1 MPFFQQFT
9 GRTNGQEGFTGTD
22 CTIEKEIF
30 IVGIKI
36 FQKLPAGL
44 YSLFEALQ
52 VSSLIIGGRHK
63 VKAIVLQQAIQ
74 VRLLV
79 QDTDLLLT
87 KTMTFPAVD
96 IAGVPAVGAV
106 ILRLQIVSRKSRF
119 LQKSCF
125 FGSDGR
131 KPFLEG
137 KGGLFSGQLLLQSSI
152 GKIRNLTI
160 QLLIFRNSGV
170 DSGFSKR
177 KLVMVSIALSRVLHH
192 QFVIFF
198 LGKRQGMLLSSQ
210 LLRRCFSSSSKS

>member
-1 MPFFQQFT
+1 MPFFQQFA

-44 YSLFEALQ
+44 YSLFEAFQ
-52 VSSLIIGGRHK
+52 VSSLIIGGRHE

-87 KTMTFPAVD
+87 KTMAFPAVD

-106 ILRLQIVSRKSRF
+106 IMRLQIIGRKSRF
-119 LQKSCF
+119 LQKSCLF
-125 FGSDGR
+125 RSNGR
-131 KPFLEG
+131 KSFLQR
-137 KGGLFSGQLLLQSSI
+137 KRGLFSGQLFLQSSI
-152 GKIRNLTI
+152 GKVRNLTI

-170 DSGFSKR
+170 DSGFSER
-177 KLVMVSIALSRVLHH
+177 KLATVSIALSCVLHH